1 LSRAVR
7 PRIILRVAGAML
19 LFCATAGLARGA
31 APSAPPGVDPAGVAE
46 QLRRIQ
52 TICFAAYPPVLLER
66 MSKRPG
72 PPPTE
77 VALDPRLQ
85 IKYLKTED
93 VVKKGLFYPSL
104 LEELAPAFIAAVKPG
119 DRFLDL
125 GSGDGR
131 VVFLAALL
139 GAEAT
144 GIEFDRELHGIAL
157 TARSRLRDLIDPA
170 QAALRRGDFFR
181 EDLSRY
187 DVIFY
192 YGSGSFG
199 EERMARKLETEMHDG
214 AVVLASYTKADLLA
228 NLNLEG
234 EYGPVRI
241 LRKGARP

>member
-1 LSRAVR
+1 MSRRTA
-7 PRIILRVAGAML
+7 AAL
-19 LFCATAGLARGA
+19 LIACVATATARAG
-31 APSAPPGVDPAGVAE
+31 APSAPPGADPAGFAE

-52 TICFAAYPPVLLER
+52 TICFAAYPPALLER
-66 MSKRPG
+66 MSGRSG
-72 PPPTE
+72 PPPTD

-85 IKYLKTED
+85 IKYLKTEE

-104 LEELAPAFIAAVKPG
+104 LEELAPAFVAAVKPG
-119 DRFLDL
+119 VRFLDL

-139 GAEAT
+139 GADAT
-144 GIEFDRELHGIAL
+144 GIEYDRELHSIAL
-157 TARSRLRDLIDPA
+157 AARGRLRDLIDPA
-170 QAALRRGDFFR
+170 RAVLRRGDFFR

-192 YGSGSFG
+192 YGSGSLG
-199 EERMARKLETEMHDG
+199 EDRMVDKLQREMHDG

-228 NLNLEG
+228 DLDLEG

-241 LRKGARP
+241 LRKGTAP